1 MIGFDEFMKE
11 QVLFIAPFKKLAEDA
26 YLVIEERFSDKKD
39 LFKVVEADLV
49 EAEEVVKKYIND
61 GIEVIVSRGGT
72 ASLLEKEGFHVNQ
85 DAINTIRKCLKDE
98 KND

>member
-39 LFKVVEADLV
+39 WIYELYFKSC
-49 EAEEVVKKYIND
+49 I
-61 GIEVIVSRGGT
+61 
-72 ASLLEKEGFHVNQ
+72 
-85 DAINTIRKCLKDE
+85 
-98 KND
+98 

>member
-1 MIGFDEFMKE
+1 MKE

-49 EAEEVVKKYIND
+49 EAEEVVKKILMM
-61 GIEVIVSRGGT
+61 V
-72 ASLLEKEGFHVNQ
+72 
-85 DAINTIRKCLKDE
+85 
-98 KND
+98 